1 MSTCTEW
8 NVRERIYSSGFFFY
22 LLLITKNI
30 NYAFFPDIKI
40 SVSNSGEVNLD
51 LFLIFEFNPPPL
63 FFFYITPDITISQT
77 TYNILDMCTHEY
89 AP

>member
-1 MSTCTEW
+1 MD
-8 NVRERIYSSGFFFY
+8 FFFY

-77 TYNILDMCTHEY
+77 TYNIILTHPRIY
-89 AP
+89 PVTLLKKT